1 MKDKKKIKLTLSHKV
16 VSPKP
21 QHEQILTHNICGTDW
36 MGTDKPNYHTIS
48 QEDLSCSGG
57 DSLTTELN
65 FLKTLF
71 GGNLFGEN

>member
-1 MKDKKKIKLTLSHKV
+1 
-16 VSPKP
+16 
-21 QHEQILTHNICGTDW
+21 